1 VVPLELATATRPRR
15 PTAPLS
21 PLACEAP
28 RRSERQQSKEGRSL
42 NNPAEHGAA
51 EGSRAE
57 AVHGAHGAIDD
68 TVHAAPPAQLNRLAA
83 SATNHCL
90 TGCLIGEVTGMIIA
104 TAFGWGNI
112 ASIALAIGLAF
123 LFGYSLTSLPLL
135 RARLPLAAIVSIALA
150 ADTVSI
156 AIMEL
161 IDNGFVLLVPG
172 AMEAGL
178 GDLRFWAPLL
188 GGFVIAWPFAFAVNR
203 AMIRRGKG
211 HAVVHQYH
219 GH

>member
-1 VVPLELATATRPRR
+1 VSHAHEDAGARPGGPTEHGSHFAT
-15 PTAPLS
+15 
-21 PLACEAP
+21 
-28 RRSERQQSKEGRSL
+28 
-42 NNPAEHGAA
+42 PAE
-51 EGSRAE
+51 
-57 AVHGAHGAIDD
+57 
-68 TVHAAPPAQLNRLAA
+68 LNRLAT

-90 TGCLIGEVTGMIIA
+90 TGCVIGEVTGMIIA
-104 TAFGWGNI
+104 TALGWGNI
-112 ASIALAIGLAF
+112 ASIALPVALAF

-135 RARLPLAAIVSIALA
+135 RARLPIAAIVPIALA

-161 IDNGFVLLVPG
+161 IDNGFILLVPG

-178 GDLRFWAPLL
+178 GDFRFWAPLL

-219 GH
+219 EH

>member
-1 VVPLELATATRPRR
+1 MHETHADHAPQHGHREQSLNQLAT
-15 PTAPLS
+15 
-21 PLACEAP
+21 
-28 RRSERQQSKEGRSL
+28 
-42 NNPAEHGAA
+42 
-51 EGSRAE
+51 
-57 AVHGAHGAIDD
+57 
-68 TVHAAPPAQLNRLAA
+68 

-90 TGCLIGEVTGMIIA
+90 TGCVIGEVTGMSIA
-104 TAFGWGNI
+104 TALGWGDL
-112 ASIALAIGLAF
+112 ASIALAVALAF

-135 RARLPLAAIVSIALA
+135 RARLAFTAIVPIALA

-161 IDNGFVLLVPG
+161 IDNLAMVLVPG

-178 GDLRFWAPLL
+178 GDARFWLPLL

-211 HAVVHQYH
+211 HAVVHEYH
-219 GH
+219 R

>member
-1 VVPLELATATRPRR
+1 V
-15 PTAPLS
+15 S
-21 PLACEAP
+21 P
-28 RRSERQQSKEGRSL
+28 RSL
-42 NNPAEHGAA
+42 AARREAGASTLKLGCETEPRA
-51 EGSRAE
+51 GPVSHAHEDTTAGSGGPID
-57 AVHGAHGAIDD
+57 HGAHFA
-68 TVHAAPPAQLNRLAA
+68 TPAELNRLAT

-90 TGCLIGEVTGMIIA
+90 TGCVIGEVVGMMIA
-104 TAFGWGNI
+104 TALGWGDI
-112 ASIALAIGLAF
+112 ASIALAVALAF

-135 RARLPLAAIVSIALA
+135 RARLPFAAIVPIALA

-161 IDNGFVLLVPG
+161 IDNGFILLVPG

-219 GH
+219 DH